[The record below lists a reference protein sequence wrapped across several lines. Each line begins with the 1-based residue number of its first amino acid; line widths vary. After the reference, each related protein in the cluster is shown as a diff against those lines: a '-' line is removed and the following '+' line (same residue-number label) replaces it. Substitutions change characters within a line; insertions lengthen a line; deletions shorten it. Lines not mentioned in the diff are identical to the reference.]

1 MQRSPIFFENPPV
14 EAIRIRG
21 LAHQNAAGL
30 EEAVGAM
37 KCGHGIEH
45 MLDDMP
51 HAHKIKT
58 SVSEIRIYQLAATHI
73 QSRLFGTLRS
83 LAIYLE
89 PSKRLKPRPRMASS
103 ALPFPHPTSRMQTS
117 LGTSWEIC
125 RASWANTA
133 SDIQLMIVSL
143 L

>member
-1 MQRSPIFFENPPV
+1 MQRSPIFFENPPL

-30 EEAVGAM
+30 EEAVGAT

-45 MLDDMP
+45 MLDDMR
-51 HAHKIKT
+51 HADKIKT

-89 PSKRLKPRPRMASS
+89 PSKPSEAPTPHGKQRPPVS
-103 ALPFPHPTSRMQTS
+103 
-117 LGTSWEIC
+117 
-125 RASWANTA
+125 A
-133 SDIQLMIVSL
+133 SDVQNAAGHLGQIPPR
-143 L
+143 

>member
-45 MLDDMP
+45 MFDDMP
-51 HAHKIKT
+51 HADKIKT

-73 QSRLFGTLRS
+73 QSRRCAVSRS
-83 LAIYLE
+83 ISSPA
-89 PSKRLKPRPRMASS
+89 SRLKPRPRMASS
-103 ALPFPHPTSRMQTS
+103 ALPFPHS
-117 LGTSWEIC
+117 
-125 RASWANTA
+125 
-133 SDIQLMIVSL
+133 
-143 L
+143 